1 MSDKE
6 IKRVVIILSNPS
18 SNDPSD
24 TGSVTGLS
32 PTVHPAMGRVP
43 MTFELRGL
51 GEATGRGAEPVA
63 KRSAPPRCGPGA
75 L

>member
-1 MSDKE
+1 
-6 IKRVVIILSNPS
+6 
-18 SNDPSD
+18 
-24 TGSVTGLS
+24 
-32 PTVHPAMGRVP
+32 